1 MEQYKIEANED
12 FFEFINGMLKTGGT
26 YIFPAADQVY
36 IKTEDKFEA
45 SQEALDEIS
54 PLVSKEF
61 FDKYFKLQQNA

>member
-1 MEQYKIEANED
+1 MEDYKIKANED
-12 FFEFINGMLKTGGT
+12 FFEFINDMLKTGGT

-36 IKTEDKFEA
+36 IKTKDKFEA
-45 SQEALDEIS
+45 SQEALDAVN

>member
-1 MEQYKIEANED
+1 
-12 FFEFINGMLKTGGT
+12 MLKTGGT

>member
-1 MEQYKIEANED
+1 MEQYKIKANED

-26 YIFPAADQVY
+26 YTYPAANQVY

-45 SQEALDEIS
+45 SQEALDAVN

>member
-1 MEQYKIEANED
+1 MEQYKIKANED
-12 FFEFINGMLKTGGT
+12 FFEFINSILKTGGT

-45 SQEALDEIS
+45 SQEALDAIN
-54 PLVSKEF
+54 PLVSKQF

>member
-1 MEQYKIEANED
+1 MEDYKIKANEH
-12 FFEFINGMLKTGGT
+12 FFENINGLLKIGGT
-26 YIFPAADQVY
+26 YTFPAVDQVY